1 MNDTKTTPQAL
12 WKAQVLE
19 YLHNCLIG
27 ISHLACSQEN
37 CPLVYNWNEL
47 ETKLSKKGKCVFYK
61 ITANHWIVVDLIKY
75 ETNDLGTYENIEI
88 QFKSGKVMK
97 TKPKNLEP
105 VKETTIKESGYNPK
119 KGKETEEIFL
129 KEEEIILFFNNQAHT
144 ANLKDAETIYLNNIW
159 EIKEKIRWDQD
170 KSKKKVFLHTEN
182 EPSTETETTKIAA
195 AEKDYLFYISDPSI
209 TNAIK
214 KMEVYSPGTGTQER
228 QQLHQDLK
236 EEFSELRRVYGIRHL
251 TSKKEDRQN
260 NPEIELNESQF
271 IALERD
277 KKRERAKAIK
287 DFEQKGGCNGEH
299 ILSYGTAPEQREEKV
314 LEEAATSH
322 QAEELEEIK
331 KEAKEL
337 EKMKREP
344 KEAKEFNCEPK
355 EQEIYERKH

>member
-1 MNDTKTTPQAL
+1 MNETKTTPQAF

-27 ISHLACSQEN
+27 ISHLQCSNEN

-47 ETKLSKKGKCVFYK
+47 ETKLSKKGKAALYK
-61 ITANHWIVVDLIKY
+61 ITANHWIVVDLVNY

-88 QFKSGKVMK
+88 QFKSGKVMR

-105 VKETTIKESGYNPK
+105 AVKPTIKESGYNPK

-144 ANLKDAETIYLNNIW
+144 ANLKDAETIYLDNIW

-182 EPSTETETTKIAA
+182 EPSTETETTKMAA

-228 QQLHQDLK
+228 QQLHSDLK
-236 EEFSELRRVYGIRHL
+236 EEFSELRRVFGIRHL

-287 DFEQKGGCNGEH
+287 DFESKGGCNGEH

-314 LEEAATSH
+314 LEV
-322 QAEELEEIK
+322 EELEQV
-331 KEAKEL
+331 KEAKEIK
-337 EKMKREP
+337 EEP
-344 KEAKEFNCEPK
+344 KKEEEK
-355 EQEIYERKH
+355 QENGEL

>member
-1 MNDTKTTPQAL
+1 MTDTKPTPQAL
-12 WKAQVLE
+12 WKAQILE

-27 ISHLACSQEN
+27 ISHLACTEAD

-47 ETKLSKKGKCVFYK
+47 ETKLSKKGKCAFYK
-61 ITANHWIVVDLIKY
+61 ITGDNWVVVDLIKY

-105 VKETTIKESGYNPK
+105 VKETTIKESGHNPK

-129 KEEEIILFFNNQAHT
+129 KKEEIILFFNNYSRT
-144 ANLKDAETIYLNNIW
+144 ANLKDAETIYLDNIW
-159 EIKEKIRWDQD
+159 EIKEAIKWDRENSRKKIVNWVEQKPDPAD
-170 KSKKKVFLHTEN
+170 KSNIVGNWKT
-182 EPSTETETTKIAA
+182 
-195 AEKDYLFYISDPSI
+195 DYVFYIANPDI
-209 TNAIK
+209 TNEIK
-214 KMEVYSPGTGTQER
+214 KHEVIQTQNTKER
-228 QQLHQDLK
+228 EQLWTDLK
-236 EEFSELRRVYGIRHL
+236 EEFSELRRVFGIRHL

-277 KKRERAKAIK
+277 KKREREKAIK
-287 DFEQKGGCNGEH
+287 DFESKGGCLGEH

-314 LEEAATSH
+314 LE
-322 QAEELEEIK
+322 AEELEQV

>member
-1 MNDTKTTPQAL
+1 MNKTKNLQKDL

-27 ISHLACSQEN
+27 ISHLACSQEKEN
-37 CPLVYNWNEL
+37 CPLVHHWNEL
-47 ETKLSKKGKCVFYK
+47 ETKLSKKGKAALYK
-61 ITANHWIVVDLIKY
+61 ITAEHTVVVDLVNY

-97 TKPKNLEP
+97 TQPRNLENA
-105 VKETTIKESGYNPK
+105 KATTIKESGYSLK
-119 KGKETEEIFL
+119 KEEEATASHQTEEIYL
-129 KEEEIILFFNNQAHT
+129 KEEEIVLFFNNQAHT
-144 ANLKDAETIYLNNIW
+144 ANLKDAETIYLDNIW

-236 EEFSELRRVYGIRHL
+236 EEFSELRRVFGVRHL

-287 DFEQKGGCNGEH
+287 DFASKGGCLGIH
-299 ILSYGTAPEQREEKV
+299 TLSYGTAPEQREEKV
-314 LEEAATSH
+314 AEVKQLEEVSKTSP
-322 QAEELEEIK
+322 QEVK
-331 KEAKEL
+331 KTESNL
-337 EKMKREP
+337 
-344 KEAKEFNCEPK
+344 
-355 EQEIYERKH
+355 